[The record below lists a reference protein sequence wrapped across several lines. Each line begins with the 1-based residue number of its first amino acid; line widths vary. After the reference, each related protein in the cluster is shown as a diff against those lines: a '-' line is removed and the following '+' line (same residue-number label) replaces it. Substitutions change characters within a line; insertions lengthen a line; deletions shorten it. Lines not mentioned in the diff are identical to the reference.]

1 MKPIVKWVGGK
12 TRLLPEL
19 LRRVPARFDR
29 YYEPFAGGAAL
40 FFALQPAAATLSDV
54 NGDLIGTYKT
64 LAALHRAGD
73 LSELLRLLDVHR
85 VHHRPAHYLGARA
98 AWNARAGNEVERA
111 AAFLYLNKTCFN
123 GLWRVSRT
131 GRFNSSMGDAETFEF
146 DGSAIEAAAAA
157 LAGASLRCADFE
169 AALAGAS
176 LGDLIYADPPYDGAY
191 AGYAARRF
199 GEAAQVSLASTLRA
213 AAARGAS
220 VIASNSDTPLIRR
233 LYDGWQIDEVAATHS
248 VGGGGRAR
256 QVRELLICSPGTC

>member
-1 MKPIVKWVGGK
+1 MATPIVKWVGGK
-12 TRLLPEL
+12 THLLDEL
-19 LRRVPARFDR
+19 LIRLPTAFRR
-29 YYEPFAGGAAL
+29 YYEPFAGGLAL
-40 FFALQPAAATLSDV
+40 FFALQPRRAVLADLNADLVATYQAVADDPEAV
-54 NGDLIGTYKT
+54 IAN
-64 LAALHRAGD
+64 LAALKANQGD
-73 LSELLRLLDVHR
+73 N
-85 VHHRPAHYLGARA
+85 HYYAIRSR
-98 AWNARAGNEVERA
+98 WNAREERDGPADRA
-111 AAFLYLNKTCFN
+111 AMFIYLNKTCFN

-169 AALAGAS
+169 AVLAGAS

-191 AGYAARRF
+191 AGYDARRF
-199 GEAAQVSLASTLRA
+199 GEAAQVSLASMLRA

-220 VIASNSDTPLIRR
+220 VIVSNSDTPLIRR